1 MCLCF
6 GSLRPKLAQSVSP
19 HQIVLPM
26 NDSKKTYDA
35 RARRLIIN
43 FWLYNVGVLTLITL
57 IVTTISSSWSAKFL
71 VPALI
76 SVLLIGTL
84 VTKFLLMRA
93 SKFVMAEIGG
103 AQSSEHSAPR
113 LFNLLGSICM
123 STGVALPVVR
133 VIDSE
138 ANNIAVAELNKD
150 IANFSVTRG
159 LLENSSLIE
168 LEALLAASIAR
179 VSSNE
184 ARHSTLAVMTI
195 GLPLLVKQNGTV
207 IDRILTLH
215 YLPLSVA
222 QRRLKKE
229 LNNDRDF
236 NADSAGVGVTRY
248 PPGLISAYEK
258 FGPSSKV
265 DPSLGSLPLWAIN
278 PDNDQYGRP
287 EIEDRVAALR
297 EM

>member
-1 MCLCF
+1 
-6 GSLRPKLAQSVSP
+6 
-19 HQIVLPM
+19 M
-26 NDSKKTYDA
+26 NDLKKTYDA

-43 FWLYNVGVLTLITL
+43 FWLYNVGVLGLIAL
-57 IVTTISSSWSAKFL
+57 IIASINQSLSAKFL
-71 VPALI
+71 VPSLI
-76 SVLLIGTL
+76 LVLLVGTL
-84 VTKFLLMRA
+84 ATKFLLMRA
-93 SKFVMAEIGG
+93 NKLVMAEIGG
-103 AQSSEHSAPR
+103 AQSSEHSEPR

-138 ANNIAVAELNKD
+138 TNNLVVAELNKD
-150 IANFSVTRG
+150 TVNFSVTRG

-184 ARHSTLAVMTI
+184 ARHSSLAVMTV
-195 GLPLLVKQNGTV
+195 GLPLLVKQNGTA

-215 YLPLSVA
+215 YLSPSLA

-229 LNNDRDF
+229 LHNDRDF

-248 PPGLISAYEK
+248 PPGLILALEK
-258 FGPSSKV
+258 FGHSSMI
-265 DPSLGSLPLWAIN
+265 DPSFGSLPLWMIN
-278 PDNDQYGRP
+278 ADSDGYGRP

-297 EM
+297 EL

>member
-1 MCLCF
+1 
-6 GSLRPKLAQSVSP
+6 
-19 HQIVLPM
+19 M
-26 NDSKKTYDA
+26 NDLKKTYDA

-43 FWLYNVGVLTLITL
+43 FWLYNVGVLGLIAL
-57 IVTTISSSWSAKFL
+57 IIAFISQRWSAEFL
-71 VPALI
+71 LPSLI
-76 SVLLIGTL
+76 LVLLVGTL
-84 VTKFLLMRA
+84 ATKFLLMRA
-93 SKFVMAEIGG
+93 NKLVMAEIGG
-103 AQSSEHSAPR
+103 AQSSEHSEPR

-138 ANNIAVAELNKD
+138 TNNLVVAQLNKD
-150 IANFSVTRG
+150 TVNFSVTRG

-184 ARHSTLAVMTI
+184 ARHSSLAVMTV
-195 GLPLLVKQNGTV
+195 GLPLLVKQNGTA

-215 YLPLSVA
+215 YLSSSLA

-229 LNNDRDF
+229 LHNDRDF

-248 PPGLISAYEK
+248 PPGLILALEK
-258 FGPSSKV
+258 FGHSSKI
-265 DPSLGSLPLWAIN
+265 DPSFGSLPLWMIN
-278 PDNDQYGRP
+278 ADSDGYDRP

-297 EM
+297 EL